1 MKIKEGYTL
10 HNIANEAI
18 LVPTDENIGNDCISL
33 DPVSADQWVAMKE
46 KTSFCIEELT
56 ETIMSIYEVDRD
68 TAHEDSIAIAETWL
82 EMNIAEL

>member
-18 LVPTDENIGNDCISL
+18 LVPTDENISNDCISL
-33 DPVSADQWVAMKE
+33 DPVSADLWVAMKE

-56 ETIMSIYEVDRD
+56 
-68 TAHEDSIAIAETWL
+68 
-82 EMNIAEL
+82 